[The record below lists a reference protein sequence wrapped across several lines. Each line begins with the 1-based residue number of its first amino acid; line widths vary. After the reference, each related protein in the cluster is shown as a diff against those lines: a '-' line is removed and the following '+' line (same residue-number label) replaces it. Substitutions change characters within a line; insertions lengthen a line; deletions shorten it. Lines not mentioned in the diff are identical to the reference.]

1 MAATKR
7 AQVLMEPAEYA
18 RLERLARVRH
28 VSVGELIR
36 LAVRKE
42 YLEDERPSGSIVDA
56 IAASG
61 LPVADWVQLEQELLE
76 GYDDRLP

>member
-7 AQVLMEPAEYA
+7 AQVLMEPAEYT

-42 YLEDERPSGSIVDA
+42 YLGDERPSGSIVDA
-56 IAASG
+56 IAASA
-61 LPVADWVQLEQELLE
+61 LPVGNWSDLEQEILE